1 MNKINPTK
9 LRNVAG
15 SFATGITVV
24 CSKKDNGDI
33 TGLTAN
39 SFLSVSLEPP
49 LVLFSIQNKGSF
61 LKECAIGKKLGMSIL
76 SSKQKK
82 VSKQFAGQNRRAISV
97 GFEVIDMCPII
108 EGSLAW
114 YCLEVEDIRPVG
126 DHHLIT
132 CRVLDLGKNNG
143 SPLIYYSGYR
153 LAGRMA

>member
-1 MNKINPTK
+1 MNEINPNK

-24 CSKKDNGDI
+24 CSKKDDGEI

-39 SFLSVSLEPP
+39 SFLSVSLDPP
-49 LVLFSIQNKGSF
+49 LILFSIQNKGSF

-82 VSKQFAGQNRRAISV
+82 ISKQFAGQNRKDIHID
-97 GFEVIDMCPII
+97 FQVIDTCPII
-108 EGSLAW
+108 NGALAW
-114 YCLEVEDIRPVG
+114 YWLEVEDIRAVG
-126 DHHLIT
+126 DHHLVT